1 MKSMLV
7 LGILFFALTFCGI
20 TDKIKEQV
28 EKVSENSETTET
40 GKKDTGE
47 TTEADKTDDTDIEKA
62 ELTSEQEDIL
72 DGGSQAVWEDQG
84 ISFQVPE
91 GWNKMDVKKE
101 SFNYGSPGTGFLIG
115 TISVMPSNFPSET
128 SLNATHTSALEQL
141 KNGKY
146 ENVRWLEI
154 DGIKG
159 VEWVE
164 APAEDKGDPR
174 RHQWIAFRNYQGQ
187 NQQINIIL
195 STKSSEFDDKN
206 DAFSAILYS
215 MDIDK

>member
-1 MKSMLV
+1 MKSFLTFGV
-7 LGILFFALTFCGI
+7 LFFALTFCGL
-20 TDKIKEQV
+20 TDKLKEQMGDSSSSS
-28 EKVSENSETTET
+28 SESTNTET
-40 GKKDTGE
+40 GDSGN
-47 TTEADKTDDTDIEKA
+47 ADADDGDVEKA
-62 ELTSEQEDIL
+62 ELSAKQKEIL
-72 DGGSQAVWEDQG
+72 DGGKEAKWEDQG
-84 ISFQVPE
+84 ITFTVPS

-101 SFNYGSPGTGFLIG
+101 SFNYGSPKTGFLIG
-115 TISVMPSNFPSET
+115 TIAVMPANFPADT

-164 APAEDKGDPR
+164 AMGEDKSGPR

-187 NQQINIIL
+187 NQQINMIL
-195 STKSSEFDDKN
+195 STDAGKFDDKK
-206 DAFSAILYS
+206 DDFSAILYS
-215 MDIDK
+215 MKIDK